1 MKEVFTMK
9 NSLFLGL
16 SLTLL
21 LLVGCSDKVG
31 LGGKVT
37 FSDDGSPLSTG
48 TVCFETD
55 TYLAR
60 GTLKA
65 DGSYVVGSLTENDGL
80 PAGTYRV
87 YISGAEK
94 ETGQDKE
101 GMPIM
106 EPLID
111 TKYSSASMSELTLD
125 VTNATKTFDI
135 KVDRYVPSKK

>member
-1 MKEVFTMK
+1 MRSCF
-9 NSLFLGL
+9 LLGL
-16 SLTLL
+16 SLALL
-21 LLVGCSDKVG
+21 MMTGCGDKVG

-37 FSDDGSPLSTG
+37 FEDGSPLATG

-60 GTLKA
+60 GTLKP
-65 DGSYVVGSLTENDGL
+65 DGTFVVGSLSEKDGL

-94 ETGQDKE
+94 EVGQDKE
-101 GMPIM
+101 GMPIY

-111 TKYSSASMSELTLD
+111 DSFASGTTSGLS
-125 VTNATKTFDI
+125 VTVPVAGGKFDI
-135 KVDRYVPSKK
+135 KVKPYEKKK

>member
-1 MKEVFTMK
+1 MK
-9 NSLFLGL
+9 SCLFVGL

-21 LLVGCSDKVG
+21 LLVGCGDKVG

-37 FSDDGSPLSTG
+37 FSDDGSPLGTG

-60 GTLKA
+60 GTLKT
-65 DGSYVVGSLTENDGL
+65 DGSYVVGSLSEKDGL

-94 ETGQDKE
+94 EIGQDKE
-101 GMPIM
+101 GMAIM

-111 TKYSSASMSELTLD
+111 TKFSIGSTSGLSVD
-125 VTNATKTFDI
+125 VTASKKTFDF
-135 KVDRYVPSKK
+135 KVDRYVSPKK

>member
-1 MKEVFTMK
+1 MMKT
-9 NSLFLGL
+9 NLFLGL

-21 LLVGCSDKVG
+21 LFSGCGDKVG

-37 FSDDGSPLSTG
+37 FSDDGSPLVTG

-60 GTLKA
+60 GTLKP
-65 DGSYVVGSLTENDGL
+65 DGSYVVGSLSEKDGL
-80 PAGTYRV
+80 PPGNYRV

-94 ETGQDKE
+94 EIGQDRE
-101 GMPIM
+101 GMAIM

-111 TKYSSASMSELTLD
+111 AKFASGSTSELSLE
-125 VTNATKTFDI
+125 VTSSTKTFDI
-135 KVDRYVPSKK
+135 KVDRYVPTKK

>member
-1 MKEVFTMK
+1 MTMK
-9 NSLFLGL
+9 NCLFFGL

-21 LLVGCSDKVG
+21 LFVSCNGKVG

-37 FSDDGSPLSTG
+37 FLDDGSPLGTG

-65 DGSYVVGSLTENDGL
+65 DGSYVVGSLSEKDGL

-94 ETGQDKE
+94 EIGQDKE
-101 GMPIM
+101 GMAIM

-111 TKYSSASMSELTLD
+111 TKFSSGSTSGLSVD
-125 VTNATKTFDI
+125 VTASTKTFDI
-135 KVDRYVPSKK
+135 KVDRYVSPKK

>member
-1 MKEVFTMK
+1 MK
-9 NSLFLGL
+9 SCLFVGL

-21 LLVGCSDKVG
+21 LLVGCGDKVG

-37 FSDDGSPLSTG
+37 FSDDGSPLGTG
-48 TVCFETD
+48 TVCFETE

-65 DGSYVVGSLTENDGL
+65 DGSYVVGSLSEKDGL

-94 ETGQDKE
+94 EIGQDKE
-101 GMPIM
+101 GMAIM

-111 TKYSSASMSELTLD
+111 TKFSSGSTSGLSID
-125 VTNATKTFDI
+125 VTASTKTFDI
-135 KVDRYVPSKK
+135 KVDRYVPPKK